1 MGGSHGSK
9 EIKLK
14 QYFTT
19 LSYGVAREN
28 HRLKRT
34 GDQEPGESGARANGN
49 RRKQESP
56 RKWGVS
62 KSDVLVQEGKSQ
74 KRCIQDSCHW
84 LWPSGQDFSSSPSLS
99 FPHESKSSC
108 CMPQNEQ
115 SRRQNGRQRPKWKA
129 RVVYRMSTV
138 LEKRDPCCFS
148 SEARTDTSASERD
161 QSINEKQTRKT
172 SKLKTAKKGD
182 KWVKVGQC
190 QRGG

>member
-1 MGGSHGSK
+1 MKS
-9 EIKLK
+9 
-14 QYFTT
+14 YFTT

-34 GDQEPGESGARANGN
+34 GAQEPGESGARANGN

-74 KRCIQDSCHW
+74 KRCIQASCHW

-99 FPHESKSSC
+99 FPHESKSSS
-108 CMPQNEQ
+108 CMLQNEQ
-115 SRRQNGRQRPKWKA
+115 SRRQNGRQRPKGKA
-129 RVVYRMSTV
+129 RVVYRSV
-138 LEKRDPCCFS
+138 YSSREKGSCCFS
-148 SEARTDTSASERD
+148 SEARTDTRASERD

-182 KWVKVGQC
+182 KCVRVGQC